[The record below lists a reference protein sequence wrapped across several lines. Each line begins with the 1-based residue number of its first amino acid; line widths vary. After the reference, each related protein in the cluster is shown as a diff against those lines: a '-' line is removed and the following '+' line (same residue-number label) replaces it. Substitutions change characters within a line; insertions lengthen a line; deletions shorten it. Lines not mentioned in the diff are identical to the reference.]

1 MNAKTLRRKEKKEV
15 NLYSKDQ
22 IAGIH
27 GHHFAFLEVEENN
40 HLLTVTLAR
49 EAKKNAL
56 HPQMVNEI
64 AYAFQYAHYEKEIW
78 MILIQAKGNVFC
90 AGADLKAM
98 AGIIEENDSTIPAPK
113 GEVLI
118 GELFNKV
125 HKPTIAKVTG
135 DVYAGGFFF
144 LAGSNIVVATDDVK
158 FGLPE
163 VKRGL
168 YPFQVMAALLKVMP
182 ARKVVDWCIRGYNL
196 PVLEAEKYSLVTS
209 VVSRKN
215 INSETERIIEEL
227 KQNSPTAI
235 RMGLESYD
243 HIQPSASEHKY
254 LFEMLQKTI
263 STQDGQEG
271 LKAFREKRKPGWTG
285 E

>member
-1 MNAKTLRRKEKKEV
+1 M
-15 NLYSKDQ
+15 NLYTTEQTKNVHSQ
-22 IAGIH
+22 T
-27 GHHFAFLEVEENN
+27 FAFLEVTESD
-40 HLLTVTLAR
+40 HVLTITLNRAR
-49 EAKKNAL
+49 KKNAL

-64 AYAFQYAHYEKEIW
+64 AYALHYAHFEKNIW
-78 MILIQAKGNVFC
+78 VVVVQAKGSVFC

-98 AGIIEENDSTIPAPK
+98 AGFIEPNNSTIPAPN
-113 GEVLI
+113 GEILI

-125 HKPTIAKVTG
+125 YKPTIAKVTG

-144 LAGSNIVVATDDVK
+144 LAGCNIVVAQDNVK

-168 YPFQVMAALLKVMP
+168 YPYQVMAALLKVMP
-182 ARKVVDWCIRGYNL
+182 ARKVIDWCIRGYNL
-196 PVLEAEKYSLVTS
+196 PVAEAERYGLVSS
-209 VVSRKN
+209 VTNAEN
-215 INSETERIIEEL
+215 IDNEVQKVITEL

-243 HIQPSASEHKY
+243 HIQPNAAEHKY
-254 LFEMLQKTI
+254 LFEMLMKTI
-263 STQDGQEG
+263 SSKDGQEG
-271 LKAFREKRKPGWTG
+271 LRAFREKRKPNWTG

>member
-1 MNAKTLRRKEKKEV
+1 M
-15 NLYSKDQ
+15 NLYTTEQ
-22 IAGIH
+22 TQNIH
-27 GHHFAFLEVEENN
+27 SQTFAFIEIAEADHV
-40 HLLTVTLAR
+40 LTITLNRAK
-49 EAKKNAL
+49 KKNAL

-64 AYAFQYAHYEKEIW
+64 AYAMHYAHFEKSVW
-78 MILIQAKGNVFC
+78 MVVIGAKGNVFC

-98 AGIIEENDSTIPAPK
+98 AGFVEPNDSTIPKPTGK
-113 GEVLI
+113 LLI

-144 LAGSNIVVATDDVK
+144 LAGCNIVVSQDDVK

-196 PVLEAEKYSLVTS
+196 PVAEAERYGLVS
-209 VVSRKN
+209 EVVKAEEVDGTVAK
-215 INSETERIIEEL
+215 IVAEL
-227 KQNSPTAI
+227 KQNSPSAI
-235 RMGLESYD
+235 RLGLEAYD
-243 HIQPSASEHKY
+243 YIQPSAAEHKY
-254 LFEMLQKTI
+254 LFDALQRTI
-263 STQDGQEG
+263 QTKDGQEG
-271 LKAFREKRKPGWTG
+271 LRAFREKRKAEWMG